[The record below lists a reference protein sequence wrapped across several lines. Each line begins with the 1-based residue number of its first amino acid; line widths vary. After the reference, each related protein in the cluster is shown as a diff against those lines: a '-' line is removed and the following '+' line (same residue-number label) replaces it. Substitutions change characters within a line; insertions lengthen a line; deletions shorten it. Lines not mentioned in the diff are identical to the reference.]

1 MKPRLCRSSWRGF
14 SSSHPF
20 MFINFSTVTLLA
32 TPPSLPWNLPSFTVQ
47 STFSSSC
54 SRSDLPLSRQGAAL
68 AHLDSLPPY
77 DLVLWTDGS
86 VSFHFG
92 KGGTG
97 VLANCFLYGTEATLS
112 FSAGPVCSSFSAE
125 VCAILHAFCW
135 FRQHQNICHFSSHFL
150 LSDWYCPYHLGF
162 FFSFPFT
169 SISLADLAETVFFLL
184 LFCQATMCPQT
195 LAPPGKRR
203 G

>member
-1 MKPRLCRSSWRGF
+1 MKPRFCRSSLRGF

-32 TPPSLPWNLPSFTVQ
+32 SPASLPWNLPSFTVQ

-86 VSFHFG
+86 VPFHFG

-97 VLANCFLYGTEATLS
+97 YLPAAFSMALRPLFP
-112 FSAGPVCSSFSAE
+112 FSAGPVCSSFFAE
-125 VCAILHAFCW
+125 VCAILHALCW
-135 FRQHQNICHFSSHFL
+135 SRQHQNICHFSSHFL
-150 LSDWYCPYHLGF
+150 LSNWYCPHHLVL

-169 SISLADLAETVFFLL
+169 SISLADLAETAFSLL
-184 LFCQATMCPQT
+184 LFCQATMGPQT

-203 G
+203 C